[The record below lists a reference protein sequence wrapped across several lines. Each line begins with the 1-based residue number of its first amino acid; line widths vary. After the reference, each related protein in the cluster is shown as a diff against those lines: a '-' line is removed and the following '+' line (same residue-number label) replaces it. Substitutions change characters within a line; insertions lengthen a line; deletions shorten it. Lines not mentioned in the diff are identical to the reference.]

1 MNEIWKEIDG
11 FDKYQVSN
19 LGRVKSKE
27 RIVRNRKRN
36 ERILKPSFNRK
47 GYLQVCLINNE
58 NNYKTCKV
66 HRLVAIAFIQNP
78 TDLAQVNH
86 IDGNKTNNTVEN
98 LEWCSNIEN
107 MKHSYK
113 IGLRN
118 KTEMSNNMK
127 KLGKYPYRNH
137 KKSVLQID
145 KSTGEILRKWEY
157 MIDASRELKINCS
170 GIHNACNGRSRTS
183 GGYKWKYAS

>member
-1 MNEIWKEIDG
+1 MKEIWKKIDG
-11 FDKYQVSN
+11 FDKYQISN

-27 RIVRNRKRN
+27 RTVRNRQRK
-36 ERILKPSFNRK
+36 ERIVKPSLNQK
-47 GYLQVCLINNE
+47 GYLQVTLINNE
-58 NNYKTCKV
+58 NNYKTLKV

-107 MKHSYK
+107 MQHSYK
-113 IGLRN
+113 IGLRD
-118 KTEMSNNMK
+118 KEKMSINMK

-137 KKSVLQID
+137 KRGVLQID
-145 KSTGEILRKWEY
+145 KNTGEILKRWEY
-157 MIDASRELKINCS
+157 IIDASRKMRIS
-170 GIHNACNGRSRTS
+170 HSAIHNACSGRSKTS
-183 GGYKWKYAS
+183 GGYKWKFVS